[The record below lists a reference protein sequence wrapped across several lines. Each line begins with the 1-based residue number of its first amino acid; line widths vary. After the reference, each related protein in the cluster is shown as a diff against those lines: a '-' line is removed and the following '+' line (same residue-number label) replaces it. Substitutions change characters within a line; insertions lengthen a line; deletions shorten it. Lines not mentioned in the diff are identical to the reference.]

1 MTAINRTASNVES
14 LLQIEEI
21 EDCNTSLAGDKTEVG
36 LGQAM
41 LQSWI
46 FSVIYLLAHVN

>member
-21 EDCNTSLAGDKTEVG
+21 EDCNTSLAGDKTEVSHAPV
-36 LGQAM
+36 LD
-41 LQSWI
+41 I
-46 FSVIYLLAHVN
+46 FRDIC